1 MRRRALDR
9 PVMGRRFMLPGRSAA
24 GLVVL
29 LWPASSPTFRLLQNT
44 VLTTT
49 NRVSNTNSISV
60 VNGTN
65 QVTISPATG
74 NLFFRLINP

>member
-1 MRRRALDR
+1 MISLPL
-9 PVMGRRFMLPGRSAA
+9 PVLSIQPTTHG
-24 GLVVL
+24 VVL